1 MIQVT
6 FYTCI
11 KILLV
16 IVVKKMHRAK
26 IIWINKADKAVL
38 SVVFNTHT
46 HTVNKSTIRLW
57 NLFYEIYFLQINITK
72 VKDKD
77 KPTVYNIKIW
87 QLKNP
92 VEFKKLKYLPEEYI
106 VKLLQNIQSALV
118 SFISLYIQYHQPTF

>member
-1 MIQVT
+1 
-6 FYTCI
+6 
-11 KILLV
+11 
-16 IVVKKMHRAK
+16 MHRAK

-38 SVVFNTHT
+38 SVVNWGIILIHT

-92 VEFKKLKYLPEEYI
+92 VEFKNLKYLHEEYI